1 MEQEELIEEL
11 FRENKFLQSKIELL
25 EAKLKDLEN
34 KEKIYSQDY
43 DKFK

>member
-11 FRENKFLQSKIELL
+11 FRENKFLQSKIELI
-25 EAKLKDLEN
+25 EAKLKDYEN
-34 KEKIYSQDY
+34 KEKIYSQDN